1 MKYRNTKTGIE
12 IETACAVTGDNWE
25 PMVSPQKEPQPEKEK
40 KTVKKGGRKK

>member
-25 PMVSPQKEPQPEKEK
+25 PMVSPKRSRSR
-40 KTVKKGGRKK
+40 RKKRKP